1 MCDAEEEIGT
11 EPTVKSGEGGRGGRS
26 LQVWDSIT
34 FSGVGHL

>member
-1 MCDAEEEIGT
+1 MCDAEEERGT
-11 EPTVKSGEGGRGGRS
+11 EPVVKSVGGGGRS